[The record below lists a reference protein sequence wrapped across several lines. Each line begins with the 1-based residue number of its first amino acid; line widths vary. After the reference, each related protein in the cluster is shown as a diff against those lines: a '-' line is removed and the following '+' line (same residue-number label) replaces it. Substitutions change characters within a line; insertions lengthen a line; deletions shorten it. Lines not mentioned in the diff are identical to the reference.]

1 MRGQMAEPK
10 HQESVPD
17 LDGADLPPEPEAE
30 RPPAGV
36 AEVTLPPGG
45 PGEAQESGPEGEDTR
60 LADALAERDEMRD
73 RWMRALAEAEN
84 ARKRADR
91 DRREAEQYGGKRIA
105 RDLLPVFDNLAR
117 ALDTAGEDERAAAGP
132 LIEGVELTQKELM
145 AVFGRHGVT
154 VIAPEVG
161 DRFDPELHEAMFEAP
176 VPGTRKGEI
185 IQVSAAGFQLHG
197 RLLRPA
203 QVGVSSMAAS

>member
-1 MRGQMAEPK
+1 MAEPK
-10 HQESVPD
+10 HQDVPD
-17 LDGADLPPEPEAE
+17 LDADDLPPEPEAE
-30 RPPAGV
+30 RDAASV
-36 AEVTLPPGG
+36 ADVSLPPG
-45 PGEAQESGPEGEDTR
+45 PGDEIRDGGDAQPEDG
-60 LADALAERDEMRD
+60 DARVAAIEAERDEMRD

-84 ARKRADR
+84 VRKRADR

-105 RDLLPVFDNLAR
+105 RDLLPVFDNLSR
-117 ALDTAGEDERAAAGP
+117 ALDAVTEEQRAAAGA

-154 VIAPEVG
+154 VVAPEVG

-203 QVGVSSMAAS
+203 QVGVSSMPAS